1 VSPRDGG
8 RDVSRQPRL
17 PHPPG
22 PVSVTTRLREHRDG
36 AGQVA
41 VATDERADRHDGR
54 AGRGA
59 GAEGPAGSC
68 VPQRL
73 PVQRA
78 QLRRRVQT
86 QLLRQ
91 LVAQPV
97 VGAQRIAGSPR
108 SHQPADEY
116 RDRAFAQ
123 RLGGHQRFG
132 RDHRLTGAASGEQ
145 RLGPLFDGGGP
156 QAGETGDLG
165 LDVGVVE
172 LGEKAGHARA
182 RVPRR
187 ARRACGRS
195 GLLRGPRQMRREPRG
210 IHTVGGDVEAV
221 GARAGADGGRR
232 RQQPAQAGDVGLQRA
247 VRIGRQLV
255 APHKLGSIAT
265 TDRRM

>member
-1 VSPRDGG
+1 V
-8 RDVSRQPRL
+8 
-17 PHPPG
+17 
-22 PVSVTTRLREHRDG
+22 G
-36 AGQVA
+36 AGLHLIALTPAETRDRVVA
-41 VATDERADRHDGR
+41 FRRIAARSPASCETGGGEPCRPATAAATCLASRVFPTHPGRSASRRGFASIATARARSPSRPTNGLIGTTVA

-145 RLGPLFDGGGP
+145 RLGP
-156 QAGETGDLG
+156 
-165 LDVGVVE
+165 
-172 LGEKAGHARA
+172 
-182 RVPRR
+182 
-187 ARRACGRS
+187 
-195 GLLRGPRQMRREPRG
+195 M
-210 IHTVGGDVEAV
+210 
-221 GARAGADGGRR
+221 
-232 RQQPAQAGDVGLQRA
+232 
-247 VRIGRQLV
+247 
-255 APHKLGSIAT
+255 
-265 TDRRM
+265 

>member
-1 VSPRDGG
+1 VGAGLHLIALTPAETRDRVVAFRRIAARSPASCETGG
-8 RDVSRQPRL
+8 GEPCRPATAAATCLASRRL

-22 PVSVTTRLREHRDG
+22 PLSVTTRLREHRDG

-91 LVAQPV
+91 LVAQPA

-172 LGEKAGHARA
+172 LGERPATPERECRVELGEPAAGPGSCAARA
-182 RVPRR
+182 RCAANRAASTPSGVTSRR
-187 ARRACGRS
+187 
-195 GLLRGPRQMRREPRG
+195 
-210 IHTVGGDVEAV
+210 
-221 GARAGADGGRR
+221 
-232 RQQPAQAGDVGLQRA
+232 
-247 VRIGRQLV
+247 
-255 APHKLGSIAT
+255 
-265 TDRRM
+265 

>member
-172 LGEKAGHARA
+172 LGERPATPERECRVELGEPAAGPGSCAARA
-182 RVPRR
+182 RCVANRAASTPSGVTSRR
-187 ARRACGRS
+187 
-195 GLLRGPRQMRREPRG
+195 
-210 IHTVGGDVEAV
+210 
-221 GARAGADGGRR
+221 
-232 RQQPAQAGDVGLQRA
+232 
-247 VRIGRQLV
+247 
-255 APHKLGSIAT
+255 
-265 TDRRM
+265 